1 MKMYQYFYAN
11 IITDFSHNAIITM
24 LQNTKFFHCFTFK
37 TAYFEKLLKRLA
49 SASEMS
55 LSDAIF
61 LKKFL

>member
-1 MKMYQYFYAN
+1 MKMYQHFYAN
-11 IITDFSHNAIITM
+11 IITDVIITM
-24 LQNTKFFHCFTFK
+24 LQNIKFFHFFTFK